1 MKKILLAFLPVLL
14 LTTSLSANVD
24 TTARI
29 KGTVNVSG
37 ASVEAT
43 HTPTNTTKTVV
54 SSASGNFNIN
64 FLPIGGP
71 YKIKISKTGYA
82 TQTIDVMSLTVAE
95 PLKIAVNLIADDI
108 DEVQVIAS
116 KVSTSKVNSGSVL
129 SSERIASIPTITR
142 NIADYLKFDPRVSV
156 NGANARSTEISVLGK
171 NSRLND
177 FTIDGVSFNDAF
189 GLNDSGFATMKNPI
203 SIDFVD
209 EITVD
214 ITPYDVSK
222 GNATG
227 GTITAVTKA
236 GTNEFHGS
244 VYTTQRDKSNV
255 GDLPNGEE
263 YSDFDEE
270 ALAITLSGPIIK
282 DKLFFF
288 IGYEESEDTRP
299 SLWGTSDSNATN
311 KWGTSSQ
318 IMDAVAKHMLDT
330 YGYTAGSYNSI
341 TFPTTQ
347 EQLLVKLNGN
357 INDNHAAELIYQVTE
372 DSFYSNYDSSAN
384 PVFSNNYYE
393 IPPET
398 DRVTL
403 NIYSDWTDRFSTRI
417 RFSDRFFEQDANSG
431 DGGYGGLMPEFH
443 IYGLPNRE
451 IIYVGADRYRG
462 HNLIEVDQ
470 QLMSIKGN
478 LDLDDHYIT
487 FGYETDSSSI
497 YNSFINRYTGE
508 LNFSS
513 LDDFYAGNYNRVEVF
528 AVSIDSGGPYSLV
541 RDDPAL
547 PAARFDIDE
556 TIMYIQD
563 EWQVSDTLSLVF
575 GVRHYDFDIPQQTL
589 LNTSYESKFGFRNN
603 ATVSYTITQP
613 RFSFD
618 MDVSD
623 SLFGDSDK
631 VVAASLTGGYGLF
644 HGRLPKV
651 FFSNGFGRSSVD
663 SFYSRFGGGGPS
675 SACAGP
681 IPNLSSGAVTG
692 VTDPRFFWYRSAA
705 STCALKGASS
715 NWYGYTHGTDP
726 DFEGPSTWR
735 GNLKLDML
743 TASGYDISLE
753 YNRDTVRKD
762 VDFKDYSYSERSVL
776 ADGRPVTSSRENTYI
791 TNTTFGGGYSFTTA
805 VQKGFEN
812 GVEFYFGYTNMEQ
825 RDVAAMTSAQH
836 SSSYG
841 YQPRGYGE
849 IVPAARSSFMNE
861 HKFVLALSYTTQII
875 GDNDTTFSL
884 LGIRKSGEPHS
895 ITFGGDSFNGSGRD
909 GYDLAY
915 IPTGVNDPNVVFASA
930 DVANEVMAFV
940 NSKGCI
946 SAYAG
951 TIIPRNTCDNPW
963 QGRIDLRIT
972 QEIKLGDNGHKLVGY
987 FDIQNL
993 YNLLSN
999 SRGWAQEVNYN
1010 VSRAI
1015 DIDGADSSGR
1025 YLISGV
1031 DTDDSYF
1038 YSTANGQS
1046 MWQIN
1051 FGLAYRF

>member
-1 MKKILLAFLPVLL
+1 MKKILLAFLPLVL
-14 LTTSLSANVD
+14 LTTTLSANVD

-29 KGTVNVSG
+29 KGTVNVAG
-37 ASVEAT
+37 ATVEAV
-43 HTPTNTTKTVV
+43 HTPTNTTKSVV

-71 YKIKISKTGYA
+71 YIIKISRAGYE
-82 TQTIDVMSLTVAE
+82 TQTINVENLTVAN
-95 PLKIAVNLIADDI
+95 PIKLSVNLISDNI

-116 KVSTSKVNSGSVL
+116 KVSSSKVNSGSVL
-129 SSERIASIPTITR
+129 SSERIAQIPTITR
-142 NIADYLKFDPRVSV
+142 NIADYLKFDPRVSI
-156 NGANARSTEISVLGK
+156 NGANARNSEISVLGK

-189 GLNDSGFATMKNPI
+189 GLNDNGFATMKNPI

-227 GTITAVTKA
+227 GTITAVSKS

-244 VYTTQRDKSNV
+244 VYTTSRDKGNV

-263 YSDFDEE
+263 YSDFQED

-288 IGYEESEDTRP
+288 LGYEESEDVRP

-311 KWGTSSQ
+311 KWDTSSAT
-318 IMDAVAKHMLDT
+318 MDAIAKHMLDT

-357 INDNHAAELIYQVTE
+357 INDDHRAELVYQVTE
-372 DSFYSNYDSSAN
+372 DSYYSNYDSSAR
-384 PVFSNNYYE
+384 PTFSNNYYE

-398 DRVTL
+398 ERVTV

-443 IYGLPNRE
+443 IYEGGD
-451 IIYVGADRYRG
+451 IIYVGSDRYRG

-478 LDLDDHYIT
+478 LDFDNHYIT

-508 LNFSS
+508 LNFSG
-513 LDDFYAGNYNRVEVF
+513 LANFYAGNYNRVETF
-528 AVSIDSGGPYSLV
+528 AVSIDAGGPYSLV

-556 TIMYIQD
+556 TIMYLQD
-563 EWQVSDTLSLVF
+563 EWQVNDNLSVAF
-575 GVRHYDFDIPQQTL
+575 GVRHYDFDIPQQAL
-589 LNTSYESKFGFRNN
+589 LNTSYQSKFGFRNN
-603 ATVSYTITQP
+603 ATVSYKVTQP

-623 SLFGDSDK
+623 SMFGNSNK

-663 SFYSRFGGGGPS
+663 SFYSRFGRGGPD

-681 IPNLSSGAVTG
+681 IPNLNSAAVTG
-692 VTDPRFFWYRSAA
+692 VTDPRFFWYRSSA

-726 DFEGPSTWR
+726 NFEGPQTWR

-743 TASGYDISLE
+743 TASGYDISIE
-753 YNRDTVRKD
+753 YNRDKVRKD
-762 VDFKDYSYSERSVL
+762 VDFRDYSYEVESVL
-776 ADGRPVTSSRENTYI
+776 ADGRPVTDSNENTYI
-791 TNTTFGGGYSFTTA
+791 TNTSQGGGYSLTTA
-805 VQKGFEN
+805 VQKGFDN
-812 GVEFYFGYTNMEQ
+812 GLELYFGYTNMHQE
-825 RDVAAMTSAQH
+825 DVAAMTSAQH

-895 ITFGGDSFNGSGRD
+895 ITFDGRSFNGSGRD

-915 IPTGVNDPNVVFASA
+915 IPTGADDPNVVFSSGQVAQ
-930 DVANEVMAFV
+930 DVMNFV

-946 SAYAG
+946 SKYAG
-951 TIIPRNTCDNPW
+951 QIIPRNTCDNPW

-972 QEIKLGDNGHKLVGY
+972 QEIALGDKGHKLVGY
-987 FDIQNL
+987 LDVQNL

-999 SRGWAQEVNYN
+999 SHGWAQEVNYN

-1015 DIDGADSSGR
+1015 IVDGADDSGR
-1025 YLISGV
+1025 YEISGV

-1038 YSTANGQS
+1038 FSTANGQS

>member
-1 MKKILLAFLPVLL
+1 MKKILLAFLPLVL
-14 LTTSLSANVD
+14 LTTTLSANVD

-37 ASVEAT
+37 ATVEAV
-43 HTPTNTTKTVV
+43 HTPTNTTKSVV

-71 YKIKISKTGYA
+71 YIIKVSRAGYE
-82 TQTIDVMSLTVAE
+82 TQTINVESLTVAN
-95 PLKIAVNLIADDI
+95 PIKLSVNLISDNI

-116 KVSTSKVNSGSVL
+116 KVSSSKVNSGSVL
-129 SSERIASIPTITR
+129 SSERIAQIPTITR
-142 NIADYLKFDPRVSV
+142 NIADYLKFDPRVSI
-156 NGANARSTEISVLGK
+156 NGANARNSEISVLGK

-189 GLNDSGFATMKNPI
+189 GLNDNGFATMKNPI

-227 GTITAVTKA
+227 GTITAVSKS

-244 VYTTQRDKSNV
+244 VYTTSRDKGNV

-263 YSDFDEE
+263 YSDFQED

-288 IGYEESEDTRP
+288 LGYEESEDVRP

-311 KWGTSSQ
+311 KWDTSGAT
-318 IMDAVAKHMLDT
+318 MDAIAKHMLDT

-357 INDNHAAELIYQVTE
+357 INDDHRAELVYQVTE
-372 DSFYSNYDSSAN
+372 DSYYANYDSSGR
-384 PVFSNNYYE
+384 PTFSNNYYE

-398 DRVTL
+398 ERVTV

-443 IYGLPNRE
+443 IYEAGD
-451 IIYVGADRYRG
+451 IIYVGSDRYRG

-478 LDLDDHYIT
+478 LDFDNHYIT

-508 LNFSS
+508 LNFSG
-513 LDDFYAGNYNRVEVF
+513 LDNFYAGNYNRVEVF
-528 AVSIDSGGPYSLV
+528 AVSVDAGGPYSLV

-556 TIMYIQD
+556 TIMYLQD
-563 EWQVSDTLSLVF
+563 EWQVNDTLSVAF
-575 GVRHYDFDIPQQTL
+575 GVRHYDFDIPQQAL
-589 LNTSYESKFGFRNN
+589 LNTSYQSKFGFRNN
-603 ATVSYTITQP
+603 ATVSYKVTQP

-623 SLFGDSDK
+623 SMFGNSDR

-663 SFYSRFGGGGPS
+663 SFYSRFGRGGPD

-681 IPNLSSGAVTG
+681 IPNLNSAAVTG
-692 VTDPRFFWYRSAA
+692 VTDPRFFWYRSSA

-726 DFEGPSTWR
+726 DFEGPQTWR

-743 TASGYDISLE
+743 TANGYDISVE
-753 YNRDTVRKD
+753 YNRDKVRKD
-762 VDFKDYSYSERSVL
+762 VDFRDYSYEVESVL
-776 ADGRPVTSSRENTYI
+776 ADGRPVTDSNENTYI
-791 TNTTFGGGYSFTTA
+791 TNTSLGGGYSLTTA

-812 GVEFYFGYTNMEQ
+812 GLELYFGYTNMHQE
-825 RDVAAMTSAQH
+825 DVAAMTSAQH

-895 ITFGGDSFNGSGRD
+895 ITFDGRSFNGSGRD

-915 IPTGVNDPNVVFASA
+915 IPTGADDPNVVFSSGQ
-930 DVANEVMAFV
+930 VAQEVMDFV

-946 SAYAG
+946 SKYAG
-951 TIIPRNTCDNPW
+951 QIIPRNTCDNPW

-972 QEIKLGDNGHKLVGY
+972 QEIALGDNGHKLVGY
-987 FDIQNL
+987 LDVQNL
-993 YNLLSN
+993 YNLLS
-999 SRGWAQEVNYN
+999 SSHGWAQEVNYN

-1015 DIDGADSSGR
+1015 VVSGADDNGK

-1031 DTDDSYF
+1031 DSDDSYF
-1038 YSTANGQS
+1038 FSTANGQS

>member
-1 MKKILLAFLPVLL
+1 MKKILLAFLPLVL
-14 LTTSLSANVD
+14 LTTTLSANVD

-29 KGTVNVSG
+29 KGTVNVAG
-37 ASVEAT
+37 ATVEAV
-43 HTPTNTTKTVV
+43 HTPTNTTKSVV

-71 YKIKISKTGYA
+71 YIIKISRAGYE
-82 TQTIDVMSLTVAE
+82 TQTINVENLTVAN
-95 PLKIAVNLIADDI
+95 PIKLSVNLISDNI

-116 KVSTSKVNSGSVL
+116 KVSSSKVNSGSVL
-129 SSERIASIPTITR
+129 SSERIAQIPTITR
-142 NIADYLKFDPRVSV
+142 NIADYLKFDPRVSI
-156 NGANARSTEISVLGK
+156 NGANARNSEISVLGK

-189 GLNDSGFATMKNPI
+189 GLNDNGFATMKNPI

-227 GTITAVTKA
+227 GTITAVSKS

-244 VYTTQRDKSNV
+244 VYTTSRDKGNV

-263 YSDFDEE
+263 YSDFQED

-288 IGYEESEDTRP
+288 LGYEESEDVRP

-311 KWGTSSQ
+311 KWDTSSAT
-318 IMDAVAKHMLDT
+318 MDAIAKHMLDT

-357 INDNHAAELIYQVTE
+357 INDDHRAELVYQVTE
-372 DSFYSNYDSSAN
+372 DSYYANYDSSGR
-384 PVFSNNYYE
+384 PTFSNNYYE

-398 DRVTL
+398 ERVTV

-443 IYGLPNRE
+443 IYEGGD
-451 IIYVGADRYRG
+451 IIYVGSDRYRG

-478 LDLDDHYIT
+478 LDFDNHYIT

-508 LNFSS
+508 LNFSG
-513 LDDFYAGNYNRVEVF
+513 LANFYAGNYNRVETF
-528 AVSIDSGGPYSLV
+528 AVSIDAGGPYSLV

-556 TIMYIQD
+556 TIMYLQD
-563 EWQVSDTLSLVF
+563 EWQVNDNLSVAF
-575 GVRHYDFDIPQQTL
+575 GVRHYDFDIPQQAL
-589 LNTSYESKFGFRNN
+589 LNTSYQSKFGFRNN
-603 ATVSYTITQP
+603 ATVSYKVTQP

-623 SLFGDSDK
+623 SMFGDSNK

-663 SFYSRFGGGGPS
+663 SFYSRFGRGGPD

-681 IPNLSSGAVTG
+681 IPNLNSAAVTG
-692 VTDPRFFWYRSAA
+692 VTDPRFFWYRSSA

-715 NWYGYTHGTDP
+715 NWYGFTHGTDP
-726 DFEGPSTWR
+726 NFEGTQTWR

-743 TASGYDISLE
+743 TASGYDISIE
-753 YNRDTVRKD
+753 YNRDKVKKD
-762 VDFKDYSYSERSVL
+762 VDFRDYSYEVESVL
-776 ADGRPVTSSRENTYI
+776 ADGRPVTDSNENTYI
-791 TNTTFGGGYSFTTA
+791 TNTSQGGGYSITTA
-805 VQKGFEN
+805 VQKGFDN
-812 GVEFYFGYTNMEQ
+812 GLELYFGYTNMHQE
-825 RDVAAMTSAQH
+825 DVAAMTSAQH

-849 IVPAARSSFMNE
+849 LVPAARSSFMNE

-895 ITFGGDSFNGSGRD
+895 ITFDGDSFNGRGRD

-915 IPTGVNDPNVVFASA
+915 IPTGADDPNVVFSSGQVAQ
-930 DVANEVMAFV
+930 DVMNFV

-946 SAYAG
+946 SKYAG
-951 TIIPRNTCDNPW
+951 QIIPRNTCDNPW

-972 QEIKLGDNGHKLVGY
+972 QEIALGDKGHKLVGY
-987 FDIQNL
+987 LDVQNL

-999 SRGWAQEVNYN
+999 SHGWAQEVNYN

-1015 DIDGADSSGR
+1015 IVDGADDSGR
-1025 YLISGV
+1025 YEISGV

-1038 YSTANGQS
+1038 FSTANGQS

>member
-1 MKKILLAFLPVLL
+1 MKKILLAFLPLVL
-14 LTTSLSANVD
+14 LTTTLSANVD

-29 KGTVNVSG
+29 KGTVNVAG
-37 ASVEAT
+37 ATVEAV
-43 HTPTNTTKTVV
+43 HTPTNTTKSVV

-71 YKIKISKTGYA
+71 YIIKISRAGYE
-82 TQTIDVMSLTVAE
+82 TQTINVENLTVAN
-95 PLKIAVNLIADDI
+95 PIKLSVNLISDNI

-116 KVSTSKVNSGSVL
+116 KVSSSKVNSGSVL
-129 SSERIASIPTITR
+129 SSERIAQIPTITR
-142 NIADYLKFDPRVSV
+142 NIADYLKFDPRVSI
-156 NGANARSTEISVLGK
+156 NGANARNSEISVLGK

-189 GLNDSGFATMKNPI
+189 GLNDNGFATMKNPI

-227 GTITAVTKA
+227 GTITAVSKS

-244 VYTTQRDKSNV
+244 VYTTSRDKGNV

-263 YSDFDEE
+263 YSDFQED

-288 IGYEESEDTRP
+288 LGYEESEDVRP

-311 KWGTSSQ
+311 KWDTSSAT
-318 IMDAVAKHMLDT
+318 MDAIAKHMLDT

-357 INDNHAAELIYQVTE
+357 INDDHRAELVYQVTE
-372 DSFYSNYDSSAN
+372 DSYYANYDSSGR
-384 PVFSNNYYE
+384 PTFSNNYYE

-398 DRVTL
+398 ERVTV

-443 IYGLPNRE
+443 IYEGGD
-451 IIYVGADRYRG
+451 IIYVGSDRYRG

-478 LDLDDHYIT
+478 LDFDNHYIT

-508 LNFSS
+508 LNFSG
-513 LDDFYAGNYNRVEVF
+513 LANFYAGNYNRVETF
-528 AVSIDSGGPYSLV
+528 AVSIDAGGPYSLV

-556 TIMYIQD
+556 TIMYLQD
-563 EWQVSDTLSLVF
+563 EWQVNDNLSVAF
-575 GVRHYDFDIPQQTL
+575 GVRHYDFDIPQQAL
-589 LNTSYESKFGFRNN
+589 LNTSYQSKFGFRNN
-603 ATVSYTITQP
+603 ATVSYKVTQP

-623 SLFGDSDK
+623 SMFGDSNK

-663 SFYSRFGGGGPS
+663 SFYSRFGRGGPD

-681 IPNLSSGAVTG
+681 IPNLNSAAVTG
-692 VTDPRFFWYRSAA
+692 VTDPRFFWYRSSA

-715 NWYGYTHGTDP
+715 NWYGFTHGTDP
-726 DFEGPSTWR
+726 NFEGPQTWR

-743 TASGYDISLE
+743 TASGYDISIE
-753 YNRDTVRKD
+753 YNRDKVKKD
-762 VDFKDYSYSERSVL
+762 VDFRDYSYEVESVL
-776 ADGRPVTSSRENTYI
+776 ADGRPVTDSNENTYI
-791 TNTTFGGGYSFTTA
+791 TNTSQGGGYSITTA
-805 VQKGFEN
+805 VQKGFDN
-812 GVEFYFGYTNMEQ
+812 GLEFYFGYTNMHQE
-825 RDVAAMTSAQH
+825 DVAAMTSAQH

-849 IVPAARSSFMNE
+849 LVPAARSSFMNE

-895 ITFGGDSFNGSGRD
+895 ITFDGDSFNGRGRD

-915 IPTGVNDPNVVFASA
+915 IPTGADDPNVVFSSGQVAQ
-930 DVANEVMAFV
+930 DVMNFV

-946 SAYAG
+946 SKYAG
-951 TIIPRNTCDNPW
+951 QIIPRNTCDNPW

-972 QEIKLGDNGHKLVGY
+972 QEIALGDKGHKLVGY
-987 FDIQNL
+987 LDVQNL

-999 SRGWAQEVNYN
+999 SHGWAQEVNYN

-1015 DIDGADSSGR
+1015 IVDGADDSGR
-1025 YLISGV
+1025 YEISGV

-1038 YSTANGQS
+1038 FSTANGQS

>member
-1 MKKILLAFLPVLL
+1 MKKILLAFLPLVL
-14 LTTSLSANVD
+14 LTTTLSANVD

-37 ASVEAT
+37 ATVEAV
-43 HTPTNTTKTVV
+43 HTPTNTTKSVV

-71 YKIKISKTGYA
+71 YIIKISRAGYE
-82 TQTIDVMSLTVAE
+82 TQTINVENLTVAN
-95 PLKIAVNLIADDI
+95 PIKLSVNLISDNI

-116 KVSTSKVNSGSVL
+116 KVSSSKVNSGSVL
-129 SSERIASIPTITR
+129 SSERIAQIPTITR
-142 NIADYLKFDPRVSV
+142 NIADYLKFDPRVSI
-156 NGANARSTEISVLGK
+156 NGANARNSEISVLGK

-189 GLNDSGFATMKNPI
+189 GLNDNGFATMKNPI

-227 GTITAVTKA
+227 GTITAVSKS

-244 VYTTQRDKSNV
+244 VYTTSRDKGNV

-263 YSDFDEE
+263 YSDFQED

-288 IGYEESEDTRP
+288 LGYEESEDVRP

-311 KWGTSSQ
+311 KWDTSSAT
-318 IMDAVAKHMLDT
+318 MDAIAKHMLDT

-357 INDNHAAELIYQVTE
+357 INDDHRAELVYQVTE
-372 DSFYSNYDSSAN
+372 DSYYANYDSSGR
-384 PVFSNNYYE
+384 PTFSNNYYE

-398 DRVTL
+398 ERVTV

-443 IYGLPNRE
+443 IYEGGD
-451 IIYVGADRYRG
+451 IIYVGSDRYRG

-478 LDLDDHYIT
+478 LDFDNHYIT

-508 LNFSS
+508 LNFSG
-513 LDDFYAGNYNRVEVF
+513 LANFYAGNYNRVETF
-528 AVSIDSGGPYSLV
+528 AVSIDAGGPYSLV

-556 TIMYIQD
+556 TIMYLQD
-563 EWQVSDTLSLVF
+563 EWQVNDNLSVAF
-575 GVRHYDFDIPQQTL
+575 GVRHYDFDIPQQAL
-589 LNTSYESKFGFRNN
+589 LNTSYQSKFGFRNN
-603 ATVSYTITQP
+603 ATVSYKVTQP

-623 SLFGDSDK
+623 SMFGDSNK

-663 SFYSRFGGGGPS
+663 SFYSRFGRGGPD

-681 IPNLSSGAVTG
+681 IPNLNSAAVTG
-692 VTDPRFFWYRSAA
+692 VTDPRFFWYRSSA

-715 NWYGYTHGTDP
+715 NWYGFTHGTDP
-726 DFEGPSTWR
+726 NFEGPQTWR

-743 TASGYDISLE
+743 TASGYDISIE
-753 YNRDTVRKD
+753 YNRDKVKKD
-762 VDFKDYSYSERSVL
+762 VDFRDYSYEVESVL
-776 ADGRPVTSSRENTYI
+776 ADGRPVTDSNENTYI
-791 TNTTFGGGYSFTTA
+791 TNTSQGGGYSITTA
-805 VQKGFEN
+805 VQKGFDN
-812 GVEFYFGYTNMEQ
+812 GLELYFGYTNMHQE
-825 RDVAAMTSAQH
+825 DVAAMTSAQH

-849 IVPAARSSFMNE
+849 LVPAARSSFMNE

-895 ITFGGDSFNGSGRD
+895 ITFDGDSFNGRGRD

-915 IPTGVNDPNVVFASA
+915 IPTGADDPNVVFSSGQVAQ
-930 DVANEVMAFV
+930 DVMNFV

-946 SAYAG
+946 SKYAG
-951 TIIPRNTCDNPW
+951 QIIPRNTCDNPW

-972 QEIKLGDNGHKLVGY
+972 QEIALGDKGHKLVGY
-987 FDIQNL
+987 LDVQNL

-999 SRGWAQEVNYN
+999 SHGWAQEVNYN

-1015 DIDGADSSGR
+1015 IVDGADDSGR
-1025 YLISGV
+1025 YEISGV

-1038 YSTANGQS
+1038 FSTANGQS

>member
-1 MKKILLAFLPVLL
+1 MKKILLAFLPLVL
-14 LTTSLSANVD
+14 LTTTLSANVD

-29 KGTVNVSG
+29 KGTVNVAG
-37 ASVEAT
+37 ATVEAV
-43 HTPTNTTKTVV
+43 HTPTNTTKSVV

-71 YKIKISKTGYA
+71 YIIKISRAGYE
-82 TQTIDVMSLTVAE
+82 TQTINVENLTVAN
-95 PLKIAVNLIADDI
+95 PIKLSVNLISDNI

-116 KVSTSKVNSGSVL
+116 KVSSSKVNSGSVL
-129 SSERIASIPTITR
+129 SSERIAQIPTITR
-142 NIADYLKFDPRVSV
+142 NIADYLKFDPRVSI
-156 NGANARSTEISVLGK
+156 NGANARNSEISVLGK

-189 GLNDSGFATMKNPI
+189 GLNDNGFATMKNPI

-227 GTITAVTKA
+227 GTITAVSKS

-244 VYTTQRDKSNV
+244 VYTTSRDKGNV

-263 YSDFDEE
+263 YSDFQED

-288 IGYEESEDTRP
+288 LGYEESEDVRP

-311 KWGTSSQ
+311 KWDTSSAT
-318 IMDAVAKHMLDT
+318 MDAIAKHMLDT

-357 INDNHAAELIYQVTE
+357 INDDHRAELVYQVTE
-372 DSFYSNYDSSAN
+372 DSYYANYDSSGR
-384 PVFSNNYYE
+384 PTFSNNYYE

-398 DRVTL
+398 ERVTV

-443 IYGLPNRE
+443 IYEGGD
-451 IIYVGADRYRG
+451 IIYVGSDRYRG

-478 LDLDDHYIT
+478 LDFDNHYIT

-508 LNFSS
+508 LNFSG
-513 LDDFYAGNYNRVEVF
+513 LANFYAGNYNRVETF
-528 AVSIDSGGPYSLV
+528 AVSIDAGGPYSLV

-556 TIMYIQD
+556 TIMYLQD
-563 EWQVSDTLSLVF
+563 EWQVNDNLSVAF
-575 GVRHYDFDIPQQTL
+575 GVRHYDFDIPQQAL
-589 LNTSYESKFGFRNN
+589 LNTSYQSKFGFRNN
-603 ATVSYTITQP
+603 ATVSYKVTQP

-623 SLFGDSDK
+623 SMFGDSNK

-663 SFYSRFGGGGPS
+663 SFYSRFGRGGPD

-681 IPNLSSGAVTG
+681 IPNLNSAAVTG
-692 VTDPRFFWYRSAA
+692 VTDPRFFWYRSSA

-715 NWYGYTHGTDP
+715 NWYGFTHGTDP
-726 DFEGPSTWR
+726 NFEGPQTWR

-743 TASGYDISLE
+743 TASGYDISIE
-753 YNRDTVRKD
+753 YNRDKVKKD
-762 VDFKDYSYSERSVL
+762 VDFRDYSYEVESVL
-776 ADGRPVTSSRENTYI
+776 ADGRPVTDSNENTYI
-791 TNTTFGGGYSFTTA
+791 TNTSLGGGYSLTTA

-812 GVEFYFGYTNMEQ
+812 GLELYFGYTNMHQE
-825 RDVAAMTSAQH
+825 DVAAMTSAQH

-849 IVPAARSSFMNE
+849 LVPAARSSFMNE

-895 ITFGGDSFNGSGRD
+895 ITFDGDSFNGRGRD

-915 IPTGVNDPNVVFASA
+915 IPTGADDPNVVFSSGQVAQ
-930 DVANEVMAFV
+930 DVMNFV

-946 SAYAG
+946 SKYAG
-951 TIIPRNTCDNPW
+951 QIIPRNTCDNPW

-972 QEIKLGDNGHKLVGY
+972 QEIALGDKGHKLVGY
-987 FDIQNL
+987 LDVQNL

-999 SRGWAQEVNYN
+999 SHGWAQEVNYN

-1015 DIDGADSSGR
+1015 IVDGADDSGR
-1025 YLISGV
+1025 YEISGV

-1038 YSTANGQS
+1038 FSTANGQS

>member
-1 MKKILLAFLPVLL
+1 MKKILLAFLPIVL
-14 LTTSLSANVD
+14 LTTTLSANVD

-29 KGTVNVSG
+29 KGTVNVAG
-37 ASVEAT
+37 ATVEAV
-43 HTPTNTTKTVV
+43 HTPTNTTKSVV

-71 YKIKISKTGYA
+71 YIIKISRAGYE
-82 TQTIDVMSLTVAE
+82 TQTINVENLTVAN
-95 PLKIAVNLIADDI
+95 PIKLSVNLISDNI

-116 KVSTSKVNSGSVL
+116 KVSSSKVNSGSVL
-129 SSERIASIPTITR
+129 SSERIAQIPTITR
-142 NIADYLKFDPRVSV
+142 NIADYLKFDPRVSI
-156 NGANARSTEISVLGK
+156 NGANARNSEISVLGK

-189 GLNDSGFATMKNPI
+189 GLNDNGFATMKNPI

-227 GTITAVTKA
+227 GTITAVSKS

-244 VYTTQRDKSNV
+244 VYTTSRDKGNV

-263 YSDFDEE
+263 YSDFQED

-288 IGYEESEDTRP
+288 LGYEESEDVRP

-311 KWGTSSQ
+311 KWDTSSAT
-318 IMDAVAKHMLDT
+318 MDAIAKHMLDT

-357 INDNHAAELIYQVTE
+357 INDDHRAELVYQVTE
-372 DSFYSNYDSSAN
+372 DSYYANYDSSGR
-384 PVFSNNYYE
+384 PTFSNNYYE

-398 DRVTL
+398 ERVTV

-443 IYGLPNRE
+443 IYEGGD
-451 IIYVGADRYRG
+451 IIYVGSDRYRG

-478 LDLDDHYIT
+478 LDFDNHYIT

-508 LNFSS
+508 LNFSG
-513 LDDFYAGNYNRVEVF
+513 LANFYAGNYNRVETF
-528 AVSIDSGGPYSLV
+528 AVSIDAGGPYSLV

-556 TIMYIQD
+556 TIMYLQD
-563 EWQVSDTLSLVF
+563 EWQVNDNLSVAF
-575 GVRHYDFDIPQQTL
+575 GVRHYDFDIPQQAL
-589 LNTSYESKFGFRNN
+589 LNTSYQSKFGFRNN
-603 ATVSYTITQP
+603 ATVSYKVTQP

-623 SLFGDSDK
+623 SMFGDSNK

-663 SFYSRFGGGGPS
+663 SFYSRFGRGGPD

-681 IPNLSSGAVTG
+681 IPNLNSAAVTG
-692 VTDPRFFWYRSAA
+692 VTDPRFFWYRSSA

-715 NWYGYTHGTDP
+715 NWYGFTHGTDP
-726 DFEGPSTWR
+726 NFEGPQTWR

-743 TASGYDISLE
+743 TASGYDISIE
-753 YNRDTVRKD
+753 YNRDKVKKD
-762 VDFKDYSYSERSVL
+762 VDFRDYSYEVESVL
-776 ADGRPVTSSRENTYI
+776 ADGRPVTDSNENTYI
-791 TNTTFGGGYSFTTA
+791 TNTSQGGGYSITTA
-805 VQKGFEN
+805 VQKGFDN
-812 GVEFYFGYTNMEQ
+812 GLELYFGYTNMHQE
-825 RDVAAMTSAQH
+825 DVAAMTSAQH

-849 IVPAARSSFMNE
+849 LVPAARSSFMNE

-895 ITFGGDSFNGSGRD
+895 ITFDGDSFNGRGRD

-915 IPTGVNDPNVVFASA
+915 IPTGADDPNVVFSSGQVAQ
-930 DVANEVMAFV
+930 DVMNFV

-946 SAYAG
+946 SKYAG
-951 TIIPRNTCDNPW
+951 QIIPRNTCDNPW

-972 QEIKLGDNGHKLVGY
+972 QEIALGDKGHKLVGY
-987 FDIQNL
+987 LDVQNL

-999 SRGWAQEVNYN
+999 SHGWAQEVNYN

-1015 DIDGADSSGR
+1015 IVDGADDSGR
-1025 YLISGV
+1025 YEISGV

-1038 YSTANGQS
+1038 FSTANGQS

>member
-1 MKKILLAFLPVLL
+1 MKKILLAFLPLVL
-14 LTTSLSANVD
+14 LTTTLSANVD

-29 KGTVNVSG
+29 KGTVNVAG
-37 ASVEAT
+37 ATVEAV
-43 HTPTNTTKTVV
+43 HTPTNTTKSVV

-71 YKIKISKTGYA
+71 YIIKISRAGYE
-82 TQTIDVMSLTVAE
+82 TQTINVENLTVAN
-95 PLKIAVNLIADDI
+95 PIKLSVNLISDNI

-116 KVSTSKVNSGSVL
+116 KVSSSKVNSGSVL
-129 SSERIASIPTITR
+129 SSERIAQIPTITR
-142 NIADYLKFDPRVSV
+142 NIADYLKFDPRVSI
-156 NGANARSTEISVLGK
+156 NGANARNSEISVLGK

-189 GLNDSGFATMKNPI
+189 GLNDNGFATMKNPI

-227 GTITAVTKA
+227 GTITAVSKS

-244 VYTTQRDKSNV
+244 VYTTSRDKGNV

-263 YSDFDEE
+263 YSDFQED

-288 IGYEESEDTRP
+288 LGYEESEDVRP

-311 KWGTSSQ
+311 KWDTSSAT
-318 IMDAVAKHMLDT
+318 MDAIAKHMLDT

-357 INDNHAAELIYQVTE
+357 INDDHRAELVYQVTE
-372 DSFYSNYDSSAN
+372 DSYYANYDSSGR
-384 PVFSNNYYE
+384 PTFSNNYYE

-398 DRVTL
+398 ERVTV

-443 IYGLPNRE
+443 IYEGGD
-451 IIYVGADRYRG
+451 IIYVGSDRYRG

-478 LDLDDHYIT
+478 LDFDNHYIT

-508 LNFSS
+508 LNFSG
-513 LDDFYAGNYNRVEVF
+513 LANFYAGNYNRVETF
-528 AVSIDSGGPYSLV
+528 AVSIDAGGPYSLV

-556 TIMYIQD
+556 TIMYLQD
-563 EWQVSDTLSLVF
+563 EWQVNDNLSVAF
-575 GVRHYDFDIPQQTL
+575 GVRHYDFDIPQQAL
-589 LNTSYESKFGFRNN
+589 LNTSYQSKFGFRNN
-603 ATVSYTITQP
+603 ATVSYKVTQP

-623 SLFGDSDK
+623 SMFGDSNK

-663 SFYSRFGGGGPS
+663 SFYSRFGRGGPD

-681 IPNLSSGAVTG
+681 IPNLNSAAVTG
-692 VTDPRFFWYRSAA
+692 VTDPRFFWYRSSA

-715 NWYGYTHGTDP
+715 NWYGFTHGTDP
-726 DFEGPSTWR
+726 NFEGPQTWR

-743 TASGYDISLE
+743 TASGYDISIE
-753 YNRDTVRKD
+753 YNRDKVKKD
-762 VDFKDYSYSERSVL
+762 VDFRDYSYEVESVL
-776 ADGRPVTSSRENTYI
+776 ADGRPVTDSNENTYI
-791 TNTTFGGGYSFTTA
+791 TNTSQGGGYSITTA
-805 VQKGFEN
+805 VQKGFDN
-812 GVEFYFGYTNMEQ
+812 GLELYFGYTNMHQE
-825 RDVAAMTSAQH
+825 DVAAMTSAQH

-849 IVPAARSSFMNE
+849 LVPAARSSFMNE

-895 ITFGGDSFNGSGRD
+895 ITFDGDSFNGRGRD

-915 IPTGVNDPNVVFASA
+915 IPTGADDPNVVFSSGQVAQ
-930 DVANEVMAFV
+930 DVMNFV

-946 SAYAG
+946 SKYAG
-951 TIIPRNTCDNPW
+951 QIIPRNTCDNPW

-972 QEIKLGDNGHKLVGY
+972 QEIALGDKGHKLVGY
-987 FDIQNL
+987 LDVQNL

-999 SRGWAQEVNYN
+999 SHGWAQEVNYN

-1015 DIDGADSSGR
+1015 IVDGADDSGR
-1025 YLISGV
+1025 YEISGV

-1038 YSTANGQS
+1038 FSTANGQS

>member
-1 MKKILLAFLPVLL
+1 MKKILLAFLPLVL
-14 LTTSLSANVD
+14 LTTTLSANVD

-29 KGTVNVSG
+29 KGTVNVAG
-37 ASVEAT
+37 ATVEAV
-43 HTPTNTTKTVV
+43 HTPTNTTKSVV

-71 YKIKISKTGYA
+71 YIIKISRAGYE
-82 TQTIDVMSLTVAE
+82 TQTINVENLTVAN
-95 PLKIAVNLIADDI
+95 PIKLSVNLISDNI

-116 KVSTSKVNSGSVL
+116 KVSSSKVNSGSVL
-129 SSERIASIPTITR
+129 SSERIAQIPTITR
-142 NIADYLKFDPRVSV
+142 NIADYLKFDPRVSI
-156 NGANARSTEISVLGK
+156 NGANARNSEISVLGK

-189 GLNDSGFATMKNPI
+189 GLNDNGFATMKNPI

-227 GTITAVTKA
+227 GTITAVSKS

-244 VYTTQRDKSNV
+244 VYTTSRDKGNV

-263 YSDFDEE
+263 YSDFQED

-288 IGYEESEDTRP
+288 LGYEESEDVRP

-311 KWGTSSQ
+311 KWDTSSAT
-318 IMDAVAKHMLDT
+318 MDAIAKHMLDT

-357 INDNHAAELIYQVTE
+357 INDDHRAELVYQVTE
-372 DSFYSNYDSSAN
+372 DSYYANYDSSGR
-384 PVFSNNYYE
+384 PTFSNNYYE

-398 DRVTL
+398 ERVTV

-443 IYGLPNRE
+443 IYEGGD
-451 IIYVGADRYRG
+451 IIYVGSDRYRG

-478 LDLDDHYIT
+478 LDFDNHYIT

-508 LNFSS
+508 LNFSG
-513 LDDFYAGNYNRVEVF
+513 LANFYAGNYNRVETF
-528 AVSIDSGGPYSLV
+528 AVSIDAGGPYSLV

-556 TIMYIQD
+556 TIMYLQD
-563 EWQVSDTLSLVF
+563 EWQVNDNLSVAF
-575 GVRHYDFDIPQQTL
+575 GVRHYDFDIPQQAL
-589 LNTSYESKFGFRNN
+589 LNTSYQSKFGFRNN
-603 ATVSYTITQP
+603 ATVSYKVTQP

-623 SLFGDSDK
+623 SMFGDSNK

-663 SFYSRFGGGGPS
+663 SFYSRFGRGGPD

-681 IPNLSSGAVTG
+681 IPNLNSAAVTG
-692 VTDPRFFWYRSAA
+692 VTDPRFFWYRSSA

-715 NWYGYTHGTDP
+715 NWYGFTHGTDP
-726 DFEGPSTWR
+726 NFEGPQTWR

-743 TASGYDISLE
+743 TASGYDISIE
-753 YNRDTVRKD
+753 YNRDKVKKD
-762 VDFKDYSYSERSVL
+762 VDFRDYSYEVESVL
-776 ADGRPVTSSRENTYI
+776 ADGRPVTDSNENTYI
-791 TNTTFGGGYSFTTA
+791 TNTSQGGGYSITTA
-805 VQKGFEN
+805 VQKGFDN
-812 GVEFYFGYTNMEQ
+812 GLELYFGYTNMHQE
-825 RDVAAMTSAQH
+825 DVAAMTSAQH

-895 ITFGGDSFNGSGRD
+895 ITFDGDSFNGRGRD

-915 IPTGVNDPNVVFASA
+915 IPTGADDPNVVFSSGQVAQ
-930 DVANEVMAFV
+930 DVMNFV

-946 SAYAG
+946 SKYAG
-951 TIIPRNTCDNPW
+951 QIIPRNTCDNPW

-972 QEIKLGDNGHKLVGY
+972 QEIALGDKGHKLVGY
-987 FDIQNL
+987 LDVQNL

-999 SRGWAQEVNYN
+999 SHGWAQEVNYN

-1015 DIDGADSSGR
+1015 IVDGADDSGR
-1025 YLISGV
+1025 YEISGV

-1038 YSTANGQS
+1038 FSTANGQS

>member
-1 MKKILLAFLPVLL
+1 MKKILLAFLPIVL
-14 LTTSLSANVD
+14 LTTTLSANVD

-37 ASVEAT
+37 ATVEAV
-43 HTPTNTTKTVV
+43 HTPTNTTKSVV

-71 YKIKISKTGYA
+71 YIIKISRAGYE
-82 TQTIDVMSLTVAE
+82 TQTINVENLTVAN
-95 PLKIAVNLIADDI
+95 PIKLSVNLISDNI

-116 KVSTSKVNSGSVL
+116 KVSSSKVNSGSVL
-129 SSERIASIPTITR
+129 SSERIAQIPTITR
-142 NIADYLKFDPRVSV
+142 NIADYLKFDPRVSI
-156 NGANARSTEISVLGK
+156 NGANARNSEISVLGK

-189 GLNDSGFATMKNPI
+189 GLNDNGFATMKNPI

-227 GTITAVTKA
+227 GTITAVSKS

-244 VYTTQRDKSNV
+244 VYTTSRDKGNV

-263 YSDFDEE
+263 YSDFQED

-288 IGYEESEDTRP
+288 LGYEESEDVRP

-311 KWGTSSQ
+311 KWDTSSAT
-318 IMDAVAKHMLDT
+318 MDAIAKHMLDT

-357 INDNHAAELIYQVTE
+357 INDDHRAELVYQVTE
-372 DSFYSNYDSSAN
+372 DSYYANYDSSGR
-384 PVFSNNYYE
+384 PTFSNNYYE

-398 DRVTL
+398 ERVTV

-443 IYGLPNRE
+443 IYEGGD
-451 IIYVGADRYRG
+451 IIYVGSDRYRG

-478 LDLDDHYIT
+478 LDFDNHYIT

-508 LNFSS
+508 LNFSG
-513 LDDFYAGNYNRVEVF
+513 LANFYAGNYNRVETF
-528 AVSIDSGGPYSLV
+528 AVSIDAGGPYSLV

-556 TIMYIQD
+556 TIMYLQD
-563 EWQVSDTLSLVF
+563 EWQVNDNLSVAF
-575 GVRHYDFDIPQQTL
+575 GVRHYDFDIPQQAL
-589 LNTSYESKFGFRNN
+589 LNTSYQSKFGFRNN
-603 ATVSYTITQP
+603 ATVSYKVTQP

-623 SLFGDSDK
+623 SMFGDSNK

-663 SFYSRFGGGGPS
+663 SFYSRFGRGGPD

-681 IPNLSSGAVTG
+681 IPNLNSAAVTG
-692 VTDPRFFWYRSAA
+692 VTDPRFFWYRSSA

-715 NWYGYTHGTDP
+715 NWYGFTHGTDP
-726 DFEGPSTWR
+726 NFEGPQTWR

-743 TASGYDISLE
+743 TASGYDISIE
-753 YNRDTVRKD
+753 YNRDKVKKD
-762 VDFKDYSYSERSVL
+762 VDFRDYSYEVESVL
-776 ADGRPVTSSRENTYI
+776 ADGRPVTDSNENTYI
-791 TNTTFGGGYSFTTA
+791 TNTSQGGGYSITTA
-805 VQKGFEN
+805 VQKGFDN
-812 GVEFYFGYTNMEQ
+812 GLELYFGYTNMHQE
-825 RDVAAMTSAQH
+825 DVAAMTSAQH

-895 ITFGGDSFNGSGRD
+895 ITFDGDSFNGRGRD

-915 IPTGVNDPNVVFASA
+915 IPTGADDPNVVFSSGQVAQ
-930 DVANEVMAFV
+930 DVMNFV

-946 SAYAG
+946 SKYAG
-951 TIIPRNTCDNPW
+951 QIIPRNTCDNPW

-972 QEIKLGDNGHKLVGY
+972 QEIALGDKGHKLVGY
-987 FDIQNL
+987 LDVQNL

-999 SRGWAQEVNYN
+999 SHGWAQEVNYN

-1015 DIDGADSSGR
+1015 IVDGADDSGR
-1025 YLISGV
+1025 YEISGV

-1038 YSTANGQS
+1038 FSTANGQS

>member
-1 MKKILLAFLPVLL
+1 MKKILLAFLPLVL
-14 LTTSLSANVD
+14 LTTTLSANVD

-29 KGTVNVSG
+29 KGTVNVAG
-37 ASVEAT
+37 ATVEAV
-43 HTPTNTTKTVV
+43 HTPTNTTKSVV

-71 YKIKISKTGYA
+71 YIIKISRAGYE
-82 TQTIDVMSLTVAE
+82 TQTINVENLTVAN
-95 PLKIAVNLIADDI
+95 PIKLSVNLISDNI

-116 KVSTSKVNSGSVL
+116 KVSSSKVNSGSVL
-129 SSERIASIPTITR
+129 SSERIAQIPTITR
-142 NIADYLKFDPRVSV
+142 NIADYLKFDPRVSI
-156 NGANARSTEISVLGK
+156 NGANARNSEISVLGK

-189 GLNDSGFATMKNPI
+189 GLNDNGFATMKNPI

-227 GTITAVTKA
+227 GTITAVSKS

-244 VYTTQRDKSNV
+244 VYTTSRDKGNV

-263 YSDFDEE
+263 YSDFQED

-288 IGYEESEDTRP
+288 LGYEESEDVRP

-311 KWGTSSQ
+311 KWDTSSAT
-318 IMDAVAKHMLDT
+318 MDAIAKHMLDT

-357 INDNHAAELIYQVTE
+357 INDDHRAELVYQVTE
-372 DSFYSNYDSSAN
+372 DSYYANYDSSGR
-384 PVFSNNYYE
+384 PTFSNNYYE

-398 DRVTL
+398 ERVTV

-443 IYGLPNRE
+443 IYEGGD
-451 IIYVGADRYRG
+451 IIYVGSDRYRG

-478 LDLDDHYIT
+478 LDFDNHYIT

-508 LNFSS
+508 LNFSG
-513 LDDFYAGNYNRVEVF
+513 LANFYAGNYNRVETF
-528 AVSIDSGGPYSLV
+528 AVSIDAGGPYSLV

-556 TIMYIQD
+556 TIMYLQD
-563 EWQVSDTLSLVF
+563 EWQVNDNLSVAF
-575 GVRHYDFDIPQQTL
+575 GVRHYDFDIPQQAL
-589 LNTSYESKFGFRNN
+589 LNTSYQSKFGFRNN
-603 ATVSYTITQP
+603 ATVSYKVTQP

-623 SLFGDSDK
+623 SMFGDSNK

-663 SFYSRFGGGGPS
+663 SFYSRFGRGGPD

-681 IPNLSSGAVTG
+681 IPNLNSAAVTG
-692 VTDPRFFWYRSAA
+692 VTDPRFFWYRSSA

-715 NWYGYTHGTDP
+715 NWYGFTHGTDP
-726 DFEGPSTWR
+726 NFEGPQTWR

-743 TASGYDISLE
+743 TASGYDISIE
-753 YNRDTVRKD
+753 YNRDKVRKD
-762 VDFKDYSYSERSVL
+762 VDFRDYSYEVESVL
-776 ADGRPVTSSRENTYI
+776 ADGRPVTDSNENTYI
-791 TNTTFGGGYSFTTA
+791 TNTSQGGGYSITTA
-805 VQKGFEN
+805 VQKGFDN
-812 GVEFYFGYTNMEQ
+812 GLELYFGYTNMHQE
-825 RDVAAMTSAQH
+825 DVAAMTSAQH

-849 IVPAARSSFMNE
+849 LVPAARSSFMNE

-895 ITFGGDSFNGSGRD
+895 ITFDGDSFNGRGRD

-915 IPTGVNDPNVVFASA
+915 IPTGADDPNVVFSSGQVAQ
-930 DVANEVMAFV
+930 DVMNFV

-946 SAYAG
+946 SKYAG
-951 TIIPRNTCDNPW
+951 QIIPRNTCDNPW

-972 QEIKLGDNGHKLVGY
+972 QEIALGDKGHKLVGY
-987 FDIQNL
+987 LDVQNL

-999 SRGWAQEVNYN
+999 SHGWAQEVNYN

-1015 DIDGADSSGR
+1015 IVDGADDSGR
-1025 YLISGV
+1025 YEISGV

-1038 YSTANGQS
+1038 FSTANGQS

>member
-1 MKKILLAFLPVLL
+1 MKKILLAFLPIIF
-14 LTTSLSANVD
+14 LTTTLSANVD

-29 KGTVNVSG
+29 KGTVNVAG
-37 ASVEAT
+37 ASVEAV
-43 HTPTNTTKTVV
+43 HAPTNTTKTGV
-54 SSASGNFNIN
+54 SSESGNFNIN

-71 YKIKISKTGYA
+71 YTIKISKAGYA
-82 TQTIDVMSLTVAE
+82 TQTINVASLTVAE
-95 PLKIAVNLIADDI
+95 PLKISVNLVASDV

-116 KVSTSKVNSGSVL
+116 RVSTSKVNSGSVL

-227 GTITAVTKA
+227 GTITAVTKS

-244 VYTTQRDKSNV
+244 VYTTSRDKSNV

-311 KWGTSSQ
+311 KWDTSSATMNDIAQ
-318 IMDAVAKHMLDT
+318 HMLDT
-330 YGYTAGSYNSI
+330 YGYTAGTYNSI

-347 EQLLVKLNGN
+347 EQFLVKLNGN
-357 INDNHAAELIYQVTE
+357 INDDHSAELIYQVTE
-372 DSFYSNYDSSAN
+372 DSFYSNYDSSAQ

-398 DRVTL
+398 ERVTV

-431 DGGYGGLMPEFH
+431 DGGYGGLFPEFH
-443 IYGLPNRE
+443 IYEGGE
-451 IIYVGADRYRG
+451 IIYVGSDRYRG

-478 LDLDDHYIT
+478 LDLDTHYIT

-508 LNFSS
+508 INFGS
-513 LDDFYAGNYNRVEVF
+513 LADFYAGNHNRVETF
-528 AVSIDSGGPYSLV
+528 AVSVDAGGPFSLV
-541 RDDPAL
+541 RDDPNL

-563 EWQVSDTLSLVF
+563 EWQVNDNLSLTF
-575 GVRHYDFDIPQQTL
+575 GVRHYDFDIPQQAL

-613 RFSFD
+613 RFAFD

-623 SLFGDSDK
+623 ILFGDSSK

-663 SFYSRFGGGGPS
+663 SFYSRFLS
-675 SACAGP
+675 CAGP
-681 IPNLSSGAVTG
+681 IPNLNSGATTG
-692 VTDPRFFWYRSAA
+692 VTDPRFFWYRSDA
-705 STCALKGASS
+705 STCATKGASS

-726 DFEGPSTWR
+726 NFEGPSTWR
-735 GNLKLDML
+735 GNVKLDML
-743 TASGYDISLE
+743 TASGYDISVE
-753 YNRDTVRKD
+753 FNRDIVRKD
-762 VDFKDYSYSERSVL
+762 VDFKDYGYEVDGVL
-776 ADGRPVTSSRENTYI
+776 ADGRPITDSNENTYI
-791 TNTTFGGGYSFTTA
+791 TNTSHGGGYSITTA
-805 VQKGFEN
+805 VQKSFEN
-812 GVEFYFGYTNMEQ
+812 GLEMYFGYTNMEQ

-861 HKFVLALSYTTQII
+861 HKMVLALSYTTQII

-884 LGIRKSGEPHS
+884 LAIRKSGEPHS
-895 ITFGGDSFNGSGRD
+895 ITFNGRSFNGQGRD

-915 IPTGVNDPNVVFASA
+915 IPTGVGDPNVVFASG
-930 DVANEVMAFV
+930 DVANDVMDFV

-946 SAYAG
+946 SKYAG
-951 TIIPRNTCDNPW
+951 QIIPRNTCDNPW
-963 QGRIDLRIT
+963 QGRVDLRIT
-972 QEIKLGDNGHKLVGY
+972 QDLVLNDKGHKLVGY
-987 FDIQNL
+987 LDIQNL
-993 YNLLSN
+993 YNLLSSSN
-999 SRGWAQEVNYN
+999 GWAQEVNYN

-1015 DIDGADSSGR
+1015 DISGADGSGR
-1025 YLISGV
+1025 YLIDGV

>member
-1 MKKILLAFLPVLL
+1 MKKFLLAFLPLVL
-14 LTTSLSANVD
+14 LTTTLSANVD

-29 KGTVNVSG
+29 KGTVNVAG
-37 ASVEAT
+37 ATVEAV
-43 HTPTNTTKTVV
+43 HTPTNTTKSVV

-71 YKIKISKTGYA
+71 YIIKISRAGYE
-82 TQTIDVMSLTVAE
+82 TQTINVENLTVAN
-95 PLKIAVNLIADDI
+95 PIKLSVNLISDNI

-116 KVSTSKVNSGSVL
+116 KVSSSKVNSGSVL
-129 SSERIASIPTITR
+129 SSERIAQIPTITR
-142 NIADYLKFDPRVSV
+142 NIADYLKFDPRVSI
-156 NGANARSTEISVLGK
+156 NGANARNSEISVLGK

-189 GLNDSGFATMKNPI
+189 GLNDNGFATMKNPI

-227 GTITAVTKA
+227 GTITAVSKS

-244 VYTTQRDKSNV
+244 VYTTSRDKGNV

-263 YSDFDEE
+263 YSDFQED

-288 IGYEESEDTRP
+288 LGYEESEDVRP

-311 KWGTSSQ
+311 KWDTSSAT
-318 IMDAVAKHMLDT
+318 MDAIAKHMLDT

-357 INDNHAAELIYQVTE
+357 INDDHRAELVYQVTE
-372 DSFYSNYDSSAN
+372 DSYYANYDSSGR
-384 PVFSNNYYE
+384 PTFSNNYYE

-398 DRVTL
+398 ERVTV

-443 IYGLPNRE
+443 IYEGGD
-451 IIYVGADRYRG
+451 IIYVGSDRYRG

-478 LDLDDHYIT
+478 LDFDNHYIT

-508 LNFSS
+508 LNFSG
-513 LDDFYAGNYNRVEVF
+513 LANFYAGNYNRVETF
-528 AVSIDSGGPYSLV
+528 AVSIDAGGPYSLV

-556 TIMYIQD
+556 TIMYLQD
-563 EWQVSDTLSLVF
+563 EWQVNDNLSVAF
-575 GVRHYDFDIPQQTL
+575 GVRHYDFDIPQQAL
-589 LNTSYESKFGFRNN
+589 LNTSYQSKFGFRNN
-603 ATVSYTITQP
+603 ATVSYKVTQP

-623 SLFGDSDK
+623 SMFGDSNK

-663 SFYSRFGGGGPS
+663 SFYSRFGRGGPD

-681 IPNLSSGAVTG
+681 IPNLNSAAVTG
-692 VTDPRFFWYRSAA
+692 VTDPRFFWYRSSA

-715 NWYGYTHGTDP
+715 NWYGFTHGTDP
-726 DFEGPSTWR
+726 NFEGPQTWG

-743 TASGYDISLE
+743 TASGYDISIE
-753 YNRDTVRKD
+753 YNRDKVKKD
-762 VDFKDYSYSERSVL
+762 VDFRDYSYEVESVL
-776 ADGRPVTSSRENTYI
+776 ADGRPVTDSNENTYI
-791 TNTTFGGGYSFTTA
+791 TNTSQGGGYSITTA
-805 VQKGFEN
+805 VQKGFDN
-812 GVEFYFGYTNMEQ
+812 GLELYFGYTNMHQE
-825 RDVAAMTSAQH
+825 DVAAMTSAQH

-849 IVPAARSSFMNE
+849 LVPAARSSFMNE

-895 ITFGGDSFNGSGRD
+895 ITFDGDSFNGRGRD

-915 IPTGVNDPNVVFASA
+915 IPTGADDPNVVFSSGQVAQ
-930 DVANEVMAFV
+930 DVMNFV

-946 SAYAG
+946 SKYAG
-951 TIIPRNTCDNPW
+951 QIIPRNTCDNPW

-972 QEIKLGDNGHKLVGY
+972 QEIALGDKGHKLVGY
-987 FDIQNL
+987 LDVQNL

-999 SRGWAQEVNYN
+999 SHGWAQEVNYN

-1015 DIDGADSSGR
+1015 IVDGADDSGR
-1025 YLISGV
+1025 YEISGV

-1038 YSTANGQS
+1038 FSTANGQS

>member
-1 MKKILLAFLPVLL
+1 MANPIK
-14 LTTSLSANVD
+14 LS
-24 TTARI
+24 
-29 KGTVNVSG
+29 
-37 ASVEAT
+37 
-43 HTPTNTTKTVV
+43 
-54 SSASGNFNIN
+54 
-64 FLPIGGP
+64 
-71 YKIKISKTGYA
+71 
-82 TQTIDVMSLTVAE
+82 
-95 PLKIAVNLIADDI
+95 VNLISDNI

-116 KVSTSKVNSGSVL
+116 KVSSSKVNSGSVL
-129 SSERIASIPTITR
+129 SSERIAQIPTITR
-142 NIADYLKFDPRVSV
+142 NIADYLKFDPRVSI
-156 NGANARSTEISVLGK
+156 NGANARNSEISVLGK

-189 GLNDSGFATMKNPI
+189 GLNDNGFATMKNPI

-227 GTITAVTKA
+227 GTITAVSKS

-244 VYTTQRDKSNV
+244 VYTTSRDKGNV

-263 YSDFDEE
+263 YSDFQED

-288 IGYEESEDTRP
+288 LGYEESEDVRP

-311 KWGTSSQ
+311 KWDTSSAT
-318 IMDAVAKHMLDT
+318 MDAIAKHMLDT

-357 INDNHAAELIYQVTE
+357 INDDHRAELVYQVTE
-372 DSFYSNYDSSAN
+372 DSYYANYDSSGR
-384 PVFSNNYYE
+384 PTFSNNYYE

-398 DRVTL
+398 ERVTV

-443 IYGLPNRE
+443 IYEGGD
-451 IIYVGADRYRG
+451 IIYVGSDRYRG

-478 LDLDDHYIT
+478 LDFDNHYIT

-508 LNFSS
+508 LNFSG
-513 LDDFYAGNYNRVEVF
+513 LANFYAGNYNRVETF
-528 AVSIDSGGPYSLV
+528 AVSIDAGGPYSLV

-556 TIMYIQD
+556 TIMYLQD
-563 EWQVSDTLSLVF
+563 EWQVNDNLSVAF
-575 GVRHYDFDIPQQTL
+575 GVRHYDFDIPQQAL
-589 LNTSYESKFGFRNN
+589 LNTSYQSKFGFRNN
-603 ATVSYTITQP
+603 ATVSYKVTQP

-623 SLFGDSDK
+623 SMFGDSNK

-663 SFYSRFGGGGPS
+663 SFYSRFGRGGPD

-681 IPNLSSGAVTG
+681 IPNLNSAAVTG
-692 VTDPRFFWYRSAA
+692 VTDPRFFWYRSSA

-715 NWYGYTHGTDP
+715 NWYGFTHGTDP
-726 DFEGPSTWR
+726 NFEGPQTWR

-743 TASGYDISLE
+743 TASGYDISIE
-753 YNRDTVRKD
+753 YNRDKVKKD
-762 VDFKDYSYSERSVL
+762 VDFRDYSYEVESVL
-776 ADGRPVTSSRENTYI
+776 ADGRPVTDSNENTYI
-791 TNTTFGGGYSFTTA
+791 TNTSQGGGYSITTA
-805 VQKGFEN
+805 VQKGFDN
-812 GVEFYFGYTNMEQ
+812 GLELYFGYTNMHQE
-825 RDVAAMTSAQH
+825 DVAAMTSAQH

-895 ITFGGDSFNGSGRD
+895 ITFDGDSFNGRGRD

-915 IPTGVNDPNVVFASA
+915 IPTGADDPNVVFSSGQVAQ
-930 DVANEVMAFV
+930 DVMNFV

-946 SAYAG
+946 SKYAG
-951 TIIPRNTCDNPW
+951 QIIPRNTCDNPW

-972 QEIKLGDNGHKLVGY
+972 QEIALGDKGHKLVGY
-987 FDIQNL
+987 LDVQNL

-999 SRGWAQEVNYN
+999 SHGWAQEVNYN

-1015 DIDGADSSGR
+1015 IVDGADDSGR
-1025 YLISGV
+1025 YEISGV

-1038 YSTANGQS
+1038 FSTANGQS

>member
-1 MKKILLAFLPVLL
+1 MKKILLAFLPLVL
-14 LTTSLSANVD
+14 LTTTLSANVD

-29 KGTVNVSG
+29 KGTVNVAG
-37 ASVEAT
+37 ATVEAV
-43 HTPTNTTKTVV
+43 HTPTNTTKSVV

-71 YKIKISKTGYA
+71 YIIKISRAGYE
-82 TQTIDVMSLTVAE
+82 TQTINVENLTVAN
-95 PLKIAVNLIADDI
+95 PIKLSVNLISDNI

-116 KVSTSKVNSGSVL
+116 KVSSSKVNSGSVL
-129 SSERIASIPTITR
+129 SSERIAQIPTITR
-142 NIADYLKFDPRVSV
+142 NIADYLKFDPRVSI
-156 NGANARSTEISVLGK
+156 NGANARNSEISVLGK

-189 GLNDSGFATMKNPI
+189 GLNDNGFATMKNPI

-227 GTITAVTKA
+227 GTITAVSKS

-244 VYTTQRDKSNV
+244 VYTTSRDQGNV

-263 YSDFDEE
+263 YSDFQED

-288 IGYEESEDTRP
+288 LGYEESEDVRP

-311 KWGTSSQ
+311 KWDTSSAT
-318 IMDAVAKHMLDT
+318 MDAIAKHMLDT

-357 INDNHAAELIYQVTE
+357 INDDHRAELVYQVTE
-372 DSFYSNYDSSAN
+372 DSYYANYDSSGR
-384 PVFSNNYYE
+384 PTFSNNYYE

-398 DRVTL
+398 ERVTV

-443 IYGLPNRE
+443 IYEGGD
-451 IIYVGADRYRG
+451 IIYVGSDRYRG

-478 LDLDDHYIT
+478 LDFDNHYIT

-508 LNFSS
+508 LNFSG
-513 LDDFYAGNYNRVEVF
+513 LANFYAGNYNRVETF
-528 AVSIDSGGPYSLV
+528 AVSIDAGGPYSLV

-556 TIMYIQD
+556 TIMYLQD
-563 EWQVSDTLSLVF
+563 EWQVNDNLSVAF
-575 GVRHYDFDIPQQTL
+575 GVRHYDFDIPQQAL
-589 LNTSYESKFGFRNN
+589 LNTSYQSKFGFRNN
-603 ATVSYTITQP
+603 ATVSYKVTQP

-623 SLFGDSDK
+623 SMFGDSNK

-663 SFYSRFGGGGPS
+663 SFYSRFGRGGPD

-681 IPNLSSGAVTG
+681 IPNLNSAAVTG
-692 VTDPRFFWYRSAA
+692 VTDPRFFWYRSSA

-715 NWYGYTHGTDP
+715 NWYGFTHGTDP
-726 DFEGPSTWR
+726 NFEGPQTWR

-743 TASGYDISLE
+743 TASGYDISIE
-753 YNRDTVRKD
+753 YNRDKVKKD
-762 VDFKDYSYSERSVL
+762 VDFRDYSYEVESVL
-776 ADGRPVTSSRENTYI
+776 ADGRPVTDSNENTYI
-791 TNTTFGGGYSFTTA
+791 TNTSQGGGYSITTA
-805 VQKGFEN
+805 VQKGFDN
-812 GVEFYFGYTNMEQ
+812 GLELYFGYTNMHQE
-825 RDVAAMTSAQH
+825 DVAAMTSAQH

-849 IVPAARSSFMNE
+849 LVPAARSSFMNE

-895 ITFGGDSFNGSGRD
+895 ITFDGDSFNGRGRD

-915 IPTGVNDPNVVFASA
+915 IPTGADDPNVVFSSGQVAQ
-930 DVANEVMAFV
+930 DVMNFV

-946 SAYAG
+946 SKYAG
-951 TIIPRNTCDNPW
+951 QIIPRNTCDNPW

-972 QEIKLGDNGHKLVGY
+972 QEIALGDKGHKLVGY
-987 FDIQNL
+987 LDVQNL

-999 SRGWAQEVNYN
+999 SHGWAQEVNYN

-1015 DIDGADSSGR
+1015 IVDGADDSGR
-1025 YLISGV
+1025 YEISGV

-1038 YSTANGQS
+1038 FSTANGQS